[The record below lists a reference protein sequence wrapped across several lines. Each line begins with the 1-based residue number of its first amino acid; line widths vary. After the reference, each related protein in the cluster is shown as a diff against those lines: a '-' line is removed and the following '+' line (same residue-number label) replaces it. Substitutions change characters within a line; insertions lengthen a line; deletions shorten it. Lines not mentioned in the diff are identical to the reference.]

1 MPLSALRKVKGSTG
15 VTAGGQGEA
24 QTDRSVCVRKQ

>member
-1 MPLSALRKVKGSTG
+1 MPLSALRKVRGGTG
-15 VTAGGQGEA
+15 VAGGGQGEA